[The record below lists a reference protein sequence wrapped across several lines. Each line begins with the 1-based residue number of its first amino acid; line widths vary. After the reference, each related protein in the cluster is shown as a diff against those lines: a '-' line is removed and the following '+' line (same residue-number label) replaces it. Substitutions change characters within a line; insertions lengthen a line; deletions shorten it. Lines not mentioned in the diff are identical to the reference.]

1 MSAANESKDSSMPV
15 VKGKDPHNYRK
26 VGYSMI
32 VISVSLVLI
41 GLLVWAIGDN
51 YHFASNIMAA
61 QEVDAMTPKQGYD
74 IVSFD
79 YTQPVG
85 AKLKLLD
92 YASSIDDAKKLQ
104 DKYMQNAEA
113 SQILIFGNAPD
124 QNVDVM
130 AQAEVTALTPIG
142 GYNVILFNHAL
153 PVGSKLTMGKHDDSL
168 VNATKYKQDQEEQ
181 NKDKDVSVI
190 IFSSSY
196 GDNLKIVGVNQTAG
210 TTTSATGINSDQ
222 LAVNANVNNG
232 TSKTVSLSEKI
243 EINASNSGK

>member
-1 MSAANESKDSSMPV
+1 MSAANEPKDSSMPV
-15 VKGKDPHNYRK
+15 IKDKDPHNYRK

-61 QEVDAMTPKQGYD
+61 QEVDAMTPKQGYN

-79 YTQPVG
+79 YSQPVG

-92 YASSIDDAKKLQ
+92 HTDSVDDAKKLQ
-104 DKYMQNAEA
+104 DQYKQSEEA
-113 SQILIFGNAPD
+113 SQIMIFGNAPD
-124 QNVDVM
+124 ENVNTM
-130 AQAEVTALTPIG
+130 ARAEVTAITPKG
-142 GYNVILFNHAL
+142 GYNVVFFNHAL
-153 PVGSKLTMGKHDDSL
+153 PVGAKLTLGKHDDSL

-190 IFSSSY
+190 IFTSSY
-196 GDNLKIVGVNQTAG
+196 DDNLKIVGINQVAV
-210 TTTSATGINSDQ
+210 TTTSSPAINSDQ
-222 LAVNANVNNG
+222 SAVNA
-232 TSKTVSLSEKI
+232 T
-243 EINASNSGK
+243 

>member
-1 MSAANESKDSSMPV
+1 MSTANEPKDSSKPV
-15 VKGKDPHNYRK
+15 VRDKDPHNYRK

-61 QEVDAMTPKQGYD
+61 QEVDAMTPKQGYN

-92 YASSIDDAKKLQ
+92 HANSINDAKKLQ
-104 DKYMQNAEA
+104 DQYKQSTEA
-113 SQILIFGNAPD
+113 LQTLIFGSTPD
-124 QNVDVM
+124 ENVDAM
-130 AQAEVTALTPIG
+130 ARAEVTALTPKE
-142 GYNVILFNHAL
+142 GYNVVFFNHAL
-153 PVGSKLTMGKHDDSL
+153 PVGAKLTMGKHDDSL

-190 IFSSSY
+190 IFISSY
-196 GDNLKIVGVNQTAG
+196 DDNLKIVGINQTAI
-210 TTTSATGINSDQ
+210 TTTSSTGINSDQ

-232 TSKTVSLSEKI
+232 TSKTVSLSEKVG
-243 EINASNSGK
+243 INASNTGK